1 MASSQDTIAAKVRAQ
16 PRKDAAKKLM
26 DTGIVSRVDADEAAN
41 VKKADTCDPLGHLPV
56 LLVGERVLVTRGM
69 GLGVRF

>member
-1 MASSQDTIAAKVRAQ
+1 MASSQHEIAASVTFH

-41 VKKADTCDPLGHLPV
+41 VKKADIPPKEAMHP
-56 LLVGERVLVTRGM
+56 TRLSAG
-69 GLGVRF
+69 GCGKNSGS